1 MKYKAIIFFFGMIC
15 CLGCGGEDV
24 LPKPKAM
31 LRLQFPDQAYHD
43 WQDGCG
49 YAFQVNTIA
58 EPKKEENCSMVLYYP
73 MMKASVF
80 ITYKKVNNDLTTLL
94 RDAQKL
100 SYEHAVK
107 ADNIFDHLFVNEE
120 DRVYGMFYEV
130 TGNAASQ
137 SQFYATDSLN
147 HFVTGSLY
155 FYSKPNYDSIYPA
168 ALYLQ
173 KDIRRI
179 LETLRWKNKKDPSSK
194 NPNRSR

>member
-1 MKYKAIIFFFGMIC
+1 MKHRAYIFFLVVLVCI
-15 CLGCGGEDV
+15 GCGGEET

-31 LRLQFPDQAYHD
+31 LRLKFPEPEYSKWDGGCAYTFE
-43 WQDGCG
+43 
-49 YAFQVNTIA
+49 ANTLS
-58 EPKKEENCSMVLYYP
+58 EPEKRENCSMVLNYP

-100 SYEHAVK
+100 SYEHVVK
-107 ADNIFDHLFVNEE
+107 ADNIIEQPYINEK

-137 SQFYATDSLN
+137 SQFYATDSLR

-155 FYSKPNYDSIYPA
+155 FYAKPNYDSIYPA
-168 ALYLQ
+168 TIYLQ

-179 LETLRWKNKKDPSSK
+179 MESLKWKE
-194 NPNRSR
+194 

>member
-1 MKYKAIIFFFGMIC
+1 MKYRTVVFFFGALC

-31 LRLQFPDQAYHD
+31 LRLQFPDQEYRDLH
-43 WQDGCG
+43 DGCE
-49 YAFQVNTIA
+49 YTFQVNTIA
-58 EPKKEENCSMVLYYP
+58 EPKKDENCSMALNYP

-80 ITYKKVNNDLTTLL
+80 ITYKKVDNDLTTLL

-100 SYEHAVK
+100 SFEHAVK
-107 ADNIFDHLFVNEE
+107 ADNIIDQPFVNGE

-137 SQFYATDSLN
+137 SQFYATDSLD

-155 FYSKPNYDSIYPA
+155 FYAKPNYDSIYPA
-168 ALYLQ
+168 AIYLQ

-179 LETLRWKNKKDPSSK
+179 LETLQWKNKRPIK
-194 NPNRSR
+194 